1 MDGEGTHHTQDGHA
15 GDQDGVGKAGD
26 LRKAPAAQKAD
37 AQHKE
42 LDQHKARE
50 EGVGH
55 GRIAGKQLRS
65 RLEALNDQSAHEH
78 GGHGLAGDAQRQHG
92 DQGAAGHGV
101 VGCLR
106 ACYALDGAF
115 SELLFVM
122 GELPGGII
130 AQEAGDGCARA
141 GKNADQVA
149 DDPGAEDGGGDPLD
163 LLTAQGDLVAELGC
177 LCPLL
182 DFLLRQNQ
190 HLRHGEQTDQ
200 GAGGVDALI
209 QRGLSEH
216 EPLSA
221 LHGVHADGGQQQA
234 QRTGDQALQQGLGRH
249 ARDNGQAEDRKPEIF
264 RRSEFHGQ
272 LRQQRSEKVQRDAG
286 EQTAAEG
293 GEAGHG
299 QRLARLP
306 LQGELVALNGGGGRG
321 GGARRVDQNGGD
333 GAAEDR
339 AAVDGAQHD
348 QSRFRGHGKC
358 HGQQQRNA
366 HGGGQAWQTAD
377 DDADGGAA
385 GHKQQIA
392 EGHRVYEAVS
402 HQG

>member
-1 MDGEGTHHTQDGHA
+1 M
-15 GDQDGVGKAGD
+15 V
-26 LRKAPAAQKAD
+26 
-37 AQHKE
+37 
-42 LDQHKARE
+42 
-50 EGVGH
+50 
-55 GRIAGKQLRS
+55 
-65 RLEALNDQSAHEH
+65 
-78 GGHGLAGDAQRQHG
+78 
-92 DQGAAGHGV
+92 
-101 VGCLR
+101 
-106 ACYALDGAF
+106 
-115 SELLFVM
+115 
-122 GELPGGII
+122 
-130 AQEAGDGCARA
+130 
-141 GKNADQVA
+141 
-149 DDPGAEDGGGDPLD
+149 DPLD

-182 DFLLRQNQ
+182 DLLLRQNQ
-190 HLRHGEQTDQ
+190 HLRHREQTDQ

-286 EQTAAEG
+286 EQAAAEG

-339 AAVDGAQHD
+339 TAVDSAQHD
-348 QSRFRGHGKC
+348 QSRFRGHGKG

-366 HGGGQAWQTAD
+366 HGGGQAGQTAD

-392 EGHRVYEAVS
+392 EAQAKNAAAEGGAVS
-402 HQG
+402 YADGTYTGSGDGFGGTVSVEVTVSGGKITAIDIVNAANEDAAYLDKAKGIIDSMISANSPEVDTISGATFSSTGIKTAVQQALEGAAA

>member
-15 GDQDGVGKAGD
+15 GDQNGIGKAGD
-26 LRKAPAAQKAD
+26 LREAPAAQKAD

-42 LDQHKARE
+42 LDQHEARE
-50 EGVGH
+50 KGIGH
-55 GRIAGKQLRS
+55 GRVAGKQLRP
-65 RLEALNDQSAHEH
+65 RLETLNDQSAHEH
-78 GGHGLAGDAQRQHG
+78 GGHGLTGDAQRQHG

-101 VGCLR
+101 VGRLR
-106 ACYALDGAF
+106 TCHALDGTF

-141 GKNADQVA
+141 GKNTDQVA
-149 DDPGAEDGGGDPLD
+149 DDPGTEDGGGDPLD
-163 LLTAQGDLVAELGC
+163 LLAAQGDLVAELGC

-182 DFLLRQNQ
+182 DLLLRQDQ

-200 GAGGVDALI
+200 GAGGVDALV
-209 QRGLSEH
+209 QRSLSEH

-221 LHGVHADGGQQQA
+221 LYGVHADGGQQQA
-234 QRTGDQALQQGLGRH
+234 QRAGDQTLQQRLGRH
-249 ARDNGQAEDRKPEIF
+249 ARNDGQAEDRKPEIF
-264 RRSEFHGQ
+264 RRAEFHGQ

-339 AAVDGAQHD
+339 TAVDSAQHD
-348 QSRFRGHGKC
+348 QSRFRGHGKG
-358 HGQQQRNA
+358 HGQ
-366 HGGGQAWQTAD
+366 
-377 DDADGGAA
+377 
-385 GHKQQIA
+385 
-392 EGHRVYEAVS
+392 
-402 HQG
+402 